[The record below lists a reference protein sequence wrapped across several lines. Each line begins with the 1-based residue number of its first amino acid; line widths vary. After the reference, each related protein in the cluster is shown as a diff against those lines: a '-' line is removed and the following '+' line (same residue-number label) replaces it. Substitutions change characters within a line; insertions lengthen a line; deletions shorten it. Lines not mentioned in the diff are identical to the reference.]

1 MLTLL
6 GSGFVFSVMD
16 ILVAPSVV
24 SPGNLRGDQLL
35 RETETKRGCGK
46 VQEIA
51 HSKNK
56 HSLLFS
62 HTFHWAMIM
71 EQILMDIGQR
81 ISAVGFQI
89 GDAWGRVSRVQCVW
103 LSSRVVSS
111 AFLPSALQ
119 AVKPGTKQTQK
130 QMTAEYDFTT
140 AVGTHT
146 VALL

>member
-1 MLTLL
+1 MWQ
-6 GSGFVFSVMD
+6 G
-16 ILVAPSVV
+16 
-24 SPGNLRGDQLL
+24 PGN
-35 RETETKRGCGK
+35 
-46 VQEIA
+46 
-51 HSKNK
+51 S
-56 HSLLFS
+56 
-62 HTFHWAMIM
+62 TFKKQTQPSIFPYFPLGNDHGANP
-71 EQILMDIGQR
+71 DDTGQR

-89 GDAWGRVSRVQCVW
+89 GDAWGRVSRVQCMW